1 MDLDYLY
8 RYLLYHRQG
17 QFVVKNAYHFISSN
31 FELLYVQLAYN
42 LTSATIGLGSRSESW
57 HQTLL
62 TLFVHFMMIVPTT
75 AIIYYCILGSI
86 IASNYQ
92 TISSQIDDYQPPT
105 EFLKLN
111 DLQFFINQWKHQHA
125 AVYECTE
132 RFNRSFGPILLLYVT
147 SIFVGVINQAFFI
160 LVILSEKM
168 QLNYT
173 LVLIVFDYLAN
184 LAVICYVAD
193 QIRFQVTF
201 LIKRTII
208 STETHFCVGFH
219 HQPIAVETAT
229 ET

>member
-1 MDLDYLY
+1 
-8 RYLLYHRQG
+8 
-17 QFVVKNAYHFISSN
+17 
-31 FELLYVQLAYN
+31 
-42 LTSATIGLGSRSESW
+42 
-57 HQTLL
+57 
-62 TLFVHFMMIVPTT
+62 MMIIPST
-75 AIIYYCILGSI
+75 ATIYYCILGGI
-86 IASNYQ
+86 IASSYQ
-92 TISSQIDDYQPPT
+92 TISSQINDYQPLT
-105 EFLKLN
+105 GFLKLN

-219 HQPIAVETAT
+219 HQPIAVQTAT